1 MSVLRI
7 QTTITHKANHGQ
19 INPAGCSLLLCIFIF
34 VLLREDIKDM
44 KIWGI
49 WAGVGVN
56 GQ

>member
-49 WAGVGVN
+49 WAGVGVK
-56 GQ
+56 